1 MNIFFWDKNI
11 YQIGKVNSEFEKN
24 LEVLLPSGIKKKISK
39 TKTSFVLFD
48 ENIDNFI
55 SETETFLRSI
65 NIDDVWK
72 VAPKGDFT
80 VCDLNNIFFSKGRN
94 SVSKAALLMC
104 IVKNPIYFKKKS
116 NGFFC
121 STPLS
126 IIRKAISSQKLREK
140 KIEEEKLL
148 VNQILQGELPNK
160 IKEYGKK
167 LLLDPEKHSIEYRA
181 LKKASKN
188 LGLSSAEILYN
199 FGIIKSAFEYHK
211 LMFLSR
217 LEKLHLKD
225 KKLSSKKNLDDLFE
239 NHHLSTA
246 KIEAYSIDDIFTTEI
261 DDAFSLQVL
270 NENIIKWRVGVH
282 IALPVKFLTPAEC
295 EELGVNEQAL
305 SIYTPSEKK
314 TMFSKRLLQEA
325 SLNENTVKPVLS
337 LYIDFDENGF
347 IVYESTI
354 LEKIFIKQNIRL
366 GDWEKNFEKDP
377 LTDELPWDG
386 LKDLYFLAKILSKRR
401 GTLKINKY
409 QKKEDLKLTVLGRN
423 KRTFENFDIGGAP
436 VIESRKRGSFAD
448 MIVSEFMILTNH
460 KWAKILR
467 NFPKPAIYRTNSSG
481 LTRMQTSFLPHEEL
495 GIDVYAWT
503 TSPLRRYVD
512 FLNQWQLITL
522 IIPGKSSNSMDKE
535 TIDAAIKN
543 HEKKSLFY
551 NEFQKFMEKYWMYR
565 WLILKKNKTGEFW
578 KKTESN
584 KFFLTGTHLGNGK
597 FCLVDIPLNFYL
609 DNFEGIQTGENVK
622 LEIKSINCLDMKV
635 ELCFRE

>member
-1 MNIFFWDKNI
+1 M
-11 YQIGKVNSEFEKN
+11 
-24 LEVLLPSGIKKKISK
+24 
-39 TKTSFVLFD
+39 
-48 ENIDNFI
+48 
-55 SETETFLRSI
+55 I
-65 NIDDVWK
+65 N
-72 VAPKGDFT
+72 
-80 VCDLNNIFFSKGRN
+80 
-94 SVSKAALLMC
+94 
-104 IVKNPIYFKKKS
+104 
-116 NGFFC
+116 
-121 STPLS
+121 
-126 IIRKAISSQKLREK
+126 AI
-140 KIEEEKLL
+140 
-148 VNQILQGELPNK
+148 
-160 IKEYGKK
+160 
-167 LLLDPEKHSIEYRA
+167 
-181 LKKASKN
+181 
-188 LGLSSAEILYN
+188 EI
-199 FGIIKSAFEYHK
+199 
-211 LMFLSR
+211 
-217 LEKLHLKD
+217 
-225 KKLSSKKNLDDLFE
+225 
-239 NHHLSTA
+239 
-246 KIEAYSIDDIFTTEI
+246 
-261 DDAFSLQVL
+261 
-270 NENIIKWRVGVH
+270 
-282 IALPVKFLTPAEC
+282 C
-295 EELGVNEQAL
+295 
-305 SIYTPSEKK
+305 
-314 TMFSKRLLQEA
+314 
-325 SLNENTVKPVLS
+325 VLS
-337 LYIDFDENGF
+337 G
-347 IVYESTI
+347 
-354 LEKIFIKQNIRL
+354 
-366 GDWEKNFEKDP
+366 KNFEKDP

-481 LTRMQTSFLPHEEL
+481 VTRMQTSFLPHEEL